1 MVGYTRDELSKKPFH
16 RITHTDDLD
25 ADLDQVERM
34 LKGEIE
40 QYSMEKRYLKKDGSI
55 VWANLRV
62 SFARRAMD
70 QAGHFVSVVEDI
82 TKQKKAEAIL
92 KVLSPR
98 EVEVLSLMSQGL
110 TNAEIADALTLSP
123 NTVKTHVKSITS
135 KLGVADRTQAAVYAV
150 EVGLV
155 SPGFAPAGARSRPVR
170 QAGARLR
177 YNPSVSHARTFSG
190 EHGQRRPFDDLP
202 DQ

>member
-1 MVGYTRDELSKKPFH
+1 MVGYTRDELLKTPLH
-16 RITHTDDLD
+16 RITHPNDLD

-34 LKGEIE
+34 LKGEID
-40 QYSMEKRYLKKDGSI
+40 QYSTEKRYLKKDGSI

-62 SFARRAMD
+62 SFTRRAMD

-110 TNAEIADALTLSP
+110 TNAEIADALTFSP

-135 KLGVADRTQAAVYAV
+135 RLGVADRTQAAMYAV

-155 SPGFAPAGARSRPVR
+155 SPGFAPAGSRLRPAR
-170 QAGARLR
+170 QAGGAA
-177 YNPSVSHARTFSG
+177 PV
-190 EHGQRRPFDDLP
+190 
-202 DQ
+202 